1 MDFRIYFCYCMILRF
16 FCSKSVYTHTP
27 THPHIVCLEQ
37 CLVVSFKA
45 SKALFED
52 PEGFLYALI
61 IKLEH

>member
-16 FCSKSVYTHTP
+16 FVPRVCTHTH
-27 THPHIVCLEQ
+27 THAHTVCLVQ